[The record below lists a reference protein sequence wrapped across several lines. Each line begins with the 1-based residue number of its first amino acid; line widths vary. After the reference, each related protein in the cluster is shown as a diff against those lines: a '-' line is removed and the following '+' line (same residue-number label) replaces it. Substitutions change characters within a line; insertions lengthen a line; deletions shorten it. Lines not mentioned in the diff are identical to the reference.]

1 MSLSNHEENSAS
13 APRGKGMRKLSRT
26 VTPTGL
32 EQTFGDDE
40 VIVSKTDLTGRIT
53 YVNRVFMRIAGFTE
67 RELLGAP
74 HSIIR
79 HPDMPR
85 CVFKLLWDTI
95 QAKQEIFAYVINMT
109 KHGDHYWV
117 FAHVTPSLSVT
128 GDIIGYHSN
137 RRVPER
143 RVIDETI
150 VPLYRALCEEEE
162 RHADRKTGIER
173 STAMFL
179 NILKEKGVGYDELVF
194 SL

>member
-1 MSLSNHEENSAS
+1 MLMSNPEGNLRTAS
-13 APRGKGMRKLSRT
+13 RGQAARKLART
-26 VTPTGL
+26 VTPTGV
-32 EQTFGDDE
+32 EQRFGEDE

-53 YVNRVFMRIAGFTE
+53 YVNRVFMRIAGFAE

-109 KHGDHYWV
+109 KDGDHYWV
-117 FAHVTPSLSVT
+117 FAHVTPSLSTT
-128 GDIIGYHSN
+128 GEIIGYHSN

-143 RVIDETI
+143 RVVDGTI
-150 VPLYRALCEEEE
+150 IPLYRALREEEE
-162 RHADRKTGIER
+162 KHADRKTGLER
-173 STAMFL
+173 STAMLL